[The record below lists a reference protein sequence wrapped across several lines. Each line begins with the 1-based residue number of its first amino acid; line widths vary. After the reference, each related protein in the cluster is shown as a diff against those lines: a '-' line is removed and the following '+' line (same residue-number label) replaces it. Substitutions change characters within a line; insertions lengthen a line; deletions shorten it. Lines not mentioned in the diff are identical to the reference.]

1 MARVV
6 ISNVILLSSLL
17 LVNVTRFVTSDW
29 SVMTQTVMFIFE
41 AFSRLSRRLKVTE
54 YLNINLTIEACIIL

>member
-1 MARVV
+1 MPLYYDVKGF
-6 ISNVILLSSLL
+6 L
-17 LVNVTRFVTSDW
+17 LVNVTHFVTYDW
-29 SVMTQTVMFIFE
+29 SVMTPTVMFIFE